1 MMQLIEHK
9 DVLFNEFINHSRT
22 FDPMFDRQKANSN
35 NVVSDQ
41 YSLLIGQI
49 RTIKQSNE
57 KLSSTAIQTTPNV
70 ISQDQMKTDMI
81 NKLVNSFVKFINL
94 KLEISGTKK
103 LIYKGL
109 RMFLN
114 KEIADNERLMTKAE
128 MDKIK
133 EYADNNKINLFKTY
147 ESYSKINLEVK
158 FDWKSV
164 FNKIDF

>member
-1 MMQLIEHK
+1 
-9 DVLFNEFINHSRT
+9 
-22 FDPMFDRQKANSN
+22 
-35 NVVSDQ
+35 
-41 YSLLIGQI
+41 
-49 RTIKQSNE
+49 
-57 KLSSTAIQTTPNV
+57 
-70 ISQDQMKTDMI
+70 MKTDMI